1 MSKIVISYRRSDS
14 EAMAGRIH
22 DCLVNRYGESSVYMD
37 IESIP
42 AGVDFR
48 THINKAIHG
57 AHVFLAI
64 VGPKWRGHKRSGGT
78 RIAEDVDPVRA
89 ELEAAMERKI
99 PVVPVLVDDAVMPKA
114 EDLPPKIKDFSFHN
128 AVPVDAGRD
137 FRLHM
142 DRLIEQIDKLLDSG
156 ASAKL
161 HGPWPWIRAARR
173 MPVRTI
179 VTPTLA
185 VCVVLLGALLVLPG
199 LIDKGA
205 PTPPKPEPNPPTGG
219 PWVPPPNR
227 SYWEVD
233 KSIVY
238 QEATA
243 DERQLF
249 YVEPSAEMR
258 ARGIEPG
265 TLMFEGRKAGDSYTG
280 KVYAYAPGC
289 DPVSYEV
296 SGPILD
302 GPKIELIGK
311 APRIDHACRKLDV
324 EDARLVVKFKERK

>member
-1 MSKIVISYRRSDS
+1 
-14 EAMAGRIH
+14 
-22 DCLVNRYGESSVYMD
+22 MD
-37 IESIP
+37 T
-42 AGVDFR
+42 GLDFR
-48 THINKAIHG
+48 
-57 AHVFLAI
+57 V
-64 VGPKWRGHKRSGGT
+64 
-78 RIAEDVDPVRA
+78 
-89 ELEAAMERKI
+89 
-99 PVVPVLVDDAVMPKA
+99 
-114 EDLPPKIKDFSFHN
+114 
-128 AVPVDAGRD
+128 
-137 FRLHM
+137 HM
-142 DRLIEQIDKLLDSG
+142 DRLMNKIDEILESG
-156 ASAKL
+156 ESAKVSA
-161 HGPWPWIRAARR
+161 PWAWVRAARR

-179 VTPTLA
+179 VTPALA

-199 LIDKGA
+199 LLREDLP
-205 PTPPKPEPNPPTGG
+205 PTPPKPAPKSDEGG

-265 TLMFEGRKAGDSYTG
+265 TLMFEGRKAGDTYTG

-311 APRIDHACRKLDV
+311 APRIDRACRKLDV
-324 EDARLVVKFKERK
+324 EDARL